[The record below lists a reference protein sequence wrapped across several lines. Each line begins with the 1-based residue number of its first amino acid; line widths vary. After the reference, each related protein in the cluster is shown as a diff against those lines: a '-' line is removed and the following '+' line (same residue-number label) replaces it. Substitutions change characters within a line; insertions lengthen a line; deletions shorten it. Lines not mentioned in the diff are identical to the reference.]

1 MLKRYIQSFTLLGL
15 IACSASSYA
24 AYSARVISAEF
35 PAWVSYENKGMQ
47 PIHVGMNIYAGA
59 QIHTGAQGKAL
70 LQMPEGSRVKLG
82 NNARFGLNKLT
93 KKSGI
98 WQSSLSVLTGAFRF
112 TTALVAKKE
121 KRNINLH
128 IGTITAGIRGTD
140 VWGKSSE
147 VKDIVCLLE
156 GKIAVSNSEN
166 KTPHM
171 MEEAMMFYVKPK
183 TERGMQETVSAVL
196 PEQVT
201 KWAQETDIENNMGAV
216 MQSENR
222 NHAWSIIVTGT
233 PIQIQKAK
241 KLFYSAG
248 YPIRKLDAGTLHLSH
263 LNSEEYAQKIQND
276 WQRVLENT
284 PLNAQ
289 LTVSIQ
295 PDF

>member
-15 IACSASSYA
+15 IACSAHSYA
-24 AYSARVISAEF
+24 AYSAKVISAEF
-35 PAWVSYENKGMQ
+35 PAWVSYENKGIQ
-47 PIHVGMNIYAGA
+47 PIHVGMQIYAGA

-70 LQMPEGSRVKLG
+70 LQMPEGSTVKLG
-82 NNARFGLNKLT
+82 NNARFGLNKLK

-112 TTALVAKKE
+112 TTALVGKKE

-147 VKDIVCLLE
+147 AKDIVCLLE
-156 GKIAVSNSEN
+156 GKIAVSNNEN

-171 MEEAMMFYVKPK
+171 MEDPMMFYVKPK
-183 TERGMQETVSAVL
+183 TQSGMQETVAAVL

-216 MQSENR
+216 MPVGNASQ
-222 NHAWSIIVTGT
+222 AWALIVTGT
-233 PIQIQKAK
+233 STQIQKAK
-241 KLFYSAG
+241 KLFLNAG
-248 YPIRKLDAGTLHLSH
+248 YPIKSLDKTTLYLSH
-263 LNSEEYAQKIQND
+263 LNSEEYAQKIQTA
-276 WQRVLENT
+276 WQSVLENT
-284 PLNAQ
+284 PLNTQ

>member
-15 IACSASSYA
+15 IACSTSSYA
-24 AYSARVISAEF
+24 AYSAKVISAEF

-47 PIHVGMNIYAGA
+47 PIHVGMQIYAGA

-70 LQMPEGSRVKLG
+70 LQMPEGSTVKLG
-82 NNARFGLNKLT
+82 NNARFGLNKLK

-147 VKDIVCLLE
+147 AKDIVCLLE
-156 GKIAVSNSEN
+156 GKIAVSNQEN

-171 MEEAMMFYVKPK
+171 MEEPMMFYVKPK
-183 TERGMQETVSAVL
+183 TQAGMQETVAAVL

-201 KWAQETDIENNMGAV
+201 KWAQETDIENKMGAA
-216 MQSENR
+216 MPTENT
-222 NHAWSIIVTGT
+222 NNEAWALIVTGT
-233 PIQIQKAK
+233 PKQIQKAK
-241 KLFYSAG
+241 KAFYSAG
-248 YPIRKLDAGTLHLSH
+248 YPIRNLDTRTLYLSH
-263 LNSEEYAQKIQND
+263 LNSEEYAQKIQAD
-276 WQRVLENT
+276 WQNMLQNT
-284 PLNAQ
+284 PL
-289 LTVSIQ
+289 TISIQ